1 MNKKIF
7 FKKNIYKNYN
17 NKSYYFLLKNL
28 ILFFFS
34 IINIFRI
41 ALKKDI
47 ILANYFIIKKNKNL
61 IDSRSILYLS
71 KTKLARRA
79 NFVKSE
85 DFKTSIKVFFYY
97 PNIIFIYSLKYIID
111 FFLNFKIKKKNIR
124 NYNNYF
130 FFLSLN

>member
-61 IDSRSILYLS
+61 IDSSSILYLS
-71 KTKLARRA
+71 KKKLSRRA
-79 NFVKSE
+79 NFV
-85 DFKTSIKVFFYY
+85 
-97 PNIIFIYSLKYIID
+97 
-111 FFLNFKIKKKNIR
+111 
-124 NYNNYF
+124 
-130 FFLSLN
+130 